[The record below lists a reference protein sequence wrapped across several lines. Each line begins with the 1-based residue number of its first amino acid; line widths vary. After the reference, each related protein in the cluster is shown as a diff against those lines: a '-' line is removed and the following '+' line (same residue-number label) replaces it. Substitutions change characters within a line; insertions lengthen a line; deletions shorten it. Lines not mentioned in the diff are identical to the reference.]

1 MKIKSEPTITIFHL
15 YRNDGTALF
24 LHPFD
29 DAEVLR
35 ALDEQTQIFGK
46 YGQEPQVEYITL
58 FRKELYRAVDTA
70 VNSWIQEKKF
80 IPNFLWASGG
90 FLMLYFLFTF
100 TLRDPLPMI
109 DELIV
114 AGAGAVGVYLYRL
127 RKAHTL
133 PQAEQLRKKL
143 RRRMDRIEF
152 HEDSFV
158 KEVEDQ
164 LHRYES
170 VSRETLLKSM
180 SMQDEIS
187 LSDAEVK
194 DANMLIAYLEKRFSS
209 TLYRKQEKMMDR
221 YVSSGGVN
229 RRFDVVR
236 KLAERGKID
245 LSLFVTY
252 RSLKRRAHVR

>member
-1 MKIKSEPTITIFHL
+1 MKMKSEQTITIFHL

-29 DAEVLR
+29 DAEVLL
-35 ALDEQTQIFGK
+35 ALDEATQIFGK

-80 IPNFLWASGG
+80 IPNFLWASMG
-90 FLMLYFLFTF
+90 FLVLYFLFTF
-100 TLRDPLPMI
+100 SLRDPLPMI
-109 DELIV
+109 DEIIV

-127 RKAHTL
+127 RKVHTL

-143 RRRMDRIEF
+143 RWRMDHIEF
-152 HEDSFV
+152 HEDPFV
-158 KEVEDQ
+158 KEVEDL

-170 VSRETLLKSM
+170 VSRDKLLQSM
-180 SMQDEIS
+180 YLQDELS

-194 DANMLIAYLEKRFSS
+194 DAYMLIAYLEKRFSS
-209 TLYRKQEKMMDR
+209 KLYRKQEKMMDR
-221 YVSSGGVN
+221 YVSSGGEN
-229 RRFDVVR
+229 RRYDALR
-236 KLAERGKID
+236 NLAERGKID